1 MRIRGPHISASITH
15 AISRDHS
22 EEDHH
27 RPKSVCLPRLSAFF
41 HFFRLHLTLYRPA
54 DFLALRSQTWL
65 IDEDTY
71 LASFPRDASLVPMGD
86 LGYSGSTFFT
96 TPDGRFLVKSLPR
109 RFEHA
114 FFADELFDPYRA
126 HMVAHPDSLL
136 VRITDMPY
144 AALPSLGG
152 IVGTAPTHHI
162 VMENLLF
169 NGEEGG
175 NAYGWETFD
184 LKPEDY
190 FFPER
195 DIASGALAPD
205 SVIENL
211 VDRVP
216 HKVVVSAADR
226 ERLMRTLEE
235 DTYLLASH
243 SAVDYSLFLAR
254 RRREASSTGGS
265 SSHNWRE
272 GVSDVDGEWAYRC
285 VVLDFFWAKSRLPAQ
300 AMTGLVNTYNVVA
313 DQGPMSITADPWE
326 YRERFTRMV
335 HGSIIGSSS

>member
-1 MRIRGPHISASITH
+1 MRIRGPQISASISR

-22 EEDHH
+22 DDYDHH
-27 RPKSVCLPRLSAFF
+27 GHHQSACLPQLSAFF
-41 HFFRLHLTLYRPA
+41 RLFRLHLILYRSA
-54 DFLALRSQTWL
+54 DFLALRTQTWL
-65 IDEDTY
+65 MDEDAY
-71 LASFPRDASLVPMGD
+71 LASFPRDANLVPMGD

-96 TPDGRFLVKSLPR
+96 TPDGHFLVKSLPR

-114 FFADELFDPYRA
+114 FFTDELFDPYRA
-126 HMVAHPDSLL
+126 HMAAHPDSLL

-152 IVGTAPTHHI
+152 LIGTAPTHHI

-169 NGEEGG
+169 DDDGG
-175 NAYGWETFD
+175 GGGWETFD

-211 VDRVP
+211 IDRVP
-216 HKVVVSAADR
+216 HKIVVSAADR
-226 ERLMRTLEE
+226 EKLMRTLEE
-235 DTYLLASH
+235 DTHLLATH

-254 RRREASSTGGS
+254 RRRASSTVES
-265 SSHNWRE
+265 SSSNWRE
-272 GVSDVDGEWAYRC
+272 GVSDVDGVWTYRC
-285 VVLDFFWAKSRLPAQ
+285 VVLDFFWAKSRLAAQ
-300 AMTGLVNTYNVVA
+300 AMTGLVNAYNVVA
-313 DQGPMSITADPWE
+313 DQGPMSITADPGE
-326 YRERFTRMV
+326 YRERFIKMV
-335 HGSIIGSSS
+335 ERSIVGSSN